1 MEKFGF
7 NIRFKTNNLSEI
19 NKQMKA
25 NKTTSNFGL
34 DVFEFLFLQPVSAS
48 VLLAQSMKVKK
59 QTDIAIY
66 HHGRSIRV
74 LQKQNNPSPKLFQC
88 EPQIWS
94 VCGVNFS
101 RRWSRIC
108 KQGRSPN
115 CAISK
120 HDRRRA
126 MMTKAELLVCQVCAS
141 ARCLGENRF
150 AASHH
155 GLLNS
160 TLIRIRINNIIITY
174 SQNSNQSR
182 SGCFRV
188 RSGEYPNCR

>member
-74 LQKQNNPSPKLFQC
+74 LQKQNNPSSKLFQC
-88 EPQIWS
+88 EPQI
-94 VCGVNFS
+94 
-101 RRWSRIC
+101 
-108 KQGRSPN
+108 
-115 CAISK
+115 
-120 HDRRRA
+120 
-126 MMTKAELLVCQVCAS
+126 
-141 ARCLGENRF
+141 
-150 AASHH
+150 
-155 GLLNS
+155 
-160 TLIRIRINNIIITY
+160 
-174 SQNSNQSR
+174 
-182 SGCFRV
+182 
-188 RSGEYPNCR
+188 